1 MLSAPQAVA
10 TKRSPAPRGID
21 LGAAPGVAQ
30 TPHFPVFSP
39 SCQVGVGV
47 GPSRSVSLRK
57 DAIPGNGKTEIL
69 KSSALP
75 FESDTPG
82 FCLLW

>member
-1 MLSAPQAVA
+1 MLSVPQAVA

-47 GPSRSVSLRK
+47 GPLRK
-57 DAIPGNGKTEIL
+57 DAIPGNGKMEIL
-69 KSSALP
+69 KSSVNALA
-75 FESDTPG
+75 F
-82 FCLLW
+82 